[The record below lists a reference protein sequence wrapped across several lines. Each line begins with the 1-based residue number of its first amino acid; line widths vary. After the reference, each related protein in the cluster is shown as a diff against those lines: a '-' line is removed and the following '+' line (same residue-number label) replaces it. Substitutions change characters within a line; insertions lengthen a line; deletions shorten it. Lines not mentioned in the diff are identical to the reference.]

1 MKEQFN
7 KISNPTNE
15 QKKQYNEEVQRVQQI
30 AQAKP
35 AEVLNDVWEQL
46 GVFVDQYDLMAKAYV
61 ASETSAKMVYKGN
74 LSLGRR
80 ALERLKLRHQLD
92 TMLVEVREAMVYG
105 PKELGDLWT
114 RFEKMWMQIVAEQDQ
129 AVAAEM
135 RKIQAAQWQ
144 RNKAIQELKAKA
156 IWIGAV
162 VLIITWF
169 AGLLLL
175 IRLSHTYRGLYSS
188 PWWSCVLC

>member
-1 MKEQFN
+1 M
-7 KISNPTNE
+7 
-15 QKKQYNEEVQRVQQI
+15 QQI

-35 AEVLNDVWEQL
+35 GDVLNDVWEQL
-46 GVFVDQYDLMAKAYV
+46 GVFVDQYDLMSKAYI
-61 ASETSAKMVYKGN
+61 ASETNAKMVYKGSM
-74 LSLGRR
+74 SLGRR
-80 ALERLKLRHQLD
+80 ALERLRLRHQLD
-92 TMLVEVREAMVYG
+92 AMLVEVREAMVYG

-114 RFEKMWMQIVAEQDQ
+114 RFEKMWMQIVAEQDA

-135 RKIQAAQWQ
+135 RKIQAAQWH
-144 RNKAIQELKAKA
+144 RNKAIEDLKAKA

-162 VLIITWF
+162 VLTIAWF
-169 AGLLLL
+169 AGLLIL